1 MCVKLANLPSKNTH
15 HKQIDRPDRW
25 CANDNIVAGTGDQDK
40 KRYAGGPQD
49 QLLSGNTISSLLVWV
64 SHAAVAN
71 VWSTNLYLKYKFVPA
86 DEISIYER
94 TAVVGLGLGVGVVVG
109 ELDVSSVIFKTGKL
123 HKKGVVWVW

>member
-1 MCVKLANLPSKNTH
+1 M
-15 HKQIDRPDRW
+15 
-25 CANDNIVAGTGDQDK
+25 
-40 KRYAGGPQD
+40 
-49 QLLSGNTISSLLVWV
+49 LSGNTISSLLVWV